1 MTGMAM
7 RALTAFLIGMSML
20 VGAPRAEAQETLNEV
35 LSFLLINR
43 SIPTGDFSRDE
54 QAAMRTRDAIA
65 GLLRAE
71 LGTLPINSPV
81 SGFTYRLD
89 PTLGSN
95 VRATSSFGPFFT
107 ERSLTGGQGRGS
119 FGLVYSQ
126 ASFTTIDG
134 RNLDDGTLVSTASR
148 FTGES
153 LPFDAETIRLLMR
166 TRMMTFLGQF
176 GVTDR
181 LDVSAA
187 VPFVTMQVSGDRVD
201 VYRGSSFVQASGVA
215 SASGVG
221 DAIIRA
227 KYNVLSWG
235 ASGLAAGAEVRLPT
249 GDEENLLGT
258 GELVVTPRVI
268 GSYERDRL
276 GVHGSFGFGVGAPAT
291 EVQYAG
297 AVTVAATP
305 RITVIGE
312 YIGRRLSEGGR
323 LIEVV
328 ERHPTLAGVETIRL
342 SAAQEPTT
350 RGLIAAG
357 VRWNVGAKWLLSVS
371 LMRAVTTAGLN
382 ARWMPAVT
390 FDYSL
395 GG

>member
-1 MTGMAM
+1 M
-7 RALTAFLIGMSML
+7 RALTAAFVSLAML
-20 VGAPRAEAQETLNEV
+20 ATAPRADAQESLNDV

-54 QAAMRTRDAIA
+54 QAAVRTRDAIA
-65 GLLRAE
+65 GLLGAE

-107 ERSLTGGQGRGS
+107 ERSLTGGRGHGS
-119 FGLVYSQ
+119 FGLVYTQ
-126 ASFTTIDG
+126 AGFTTIDG
-134 RNLDDGTLVSTASR
+134 RDLDDGTLVAIASR
-148 FTGES
+148 FTGDS
-153 LPFDAETIRLLMR
+153 LPFDAESMRLVMR
-166 TRMMTFLGQF
+166 TRMVTFLGQF

-187 VPFVTMQVSGDRVD
+187 MPFVTMQLSGDRVD
-201 VYRGSSFVQASGVA
+201 VYHGASFVQASAVA
-215 SASGVG
+215 SASGIG
-221 DAIIRA
+221 DTVVRA
-227 KYNVLSWG
+227 KYNLLRSG
-235 ASGLAAGAEVRLPT
+235 GSGLAAGAEVRLPT
-249 GDEENLLGT
+249 GDQENLLGT
-258 GELVVTPRVI
+258 GELMVTPRVI
-268 GSYERDRL
+268 GSFERGWL
-276 GVHGSFGFGVGAPAT
+276 GVHGSFGYGISEPAT

-297 AVTVAATP
+297 AITVAATS

-323 LIEVV
+323 LTEVV
-328 ERHPTLAGVETIRL
+328 EPHPTLAGVETLRL
-342 SAAQEPTT
+342 SATLEPTT
-350 RGLIAAG
+350 RGLVATG
-357 VRWNVGAKWLLSVS
+357 VRWNVAAKWLLSVS
-371 LMRAVTTAGLN
+371 VMRAVTTAGLN

>member
-1 MTGMAM
+1 M
-7 RALTAFLIGMSML
+7 RILTASLVCLAML
-20 VGAPRAEAQETLNEV
+20 ATAARAHAQETLNDV

-54 QAAMRTRDAIA
+54 QAAARTRDAIA
-65 GLLRAE
+65 GLLGAE

-89 PTLGSN
+89 PALGSN

-107 ERSLTGGQGRGS
+107 ERSLTGGRGHGS

-126 ASFTTIDG
+126 ADFTTIDG
-134 RNLDDGTLVSTASR
+134 RNLEDGTLLATASR
-148 FTGES
+148 FTGDAV
-153 LPFDAETIRLLMR
+153 PFDAESMRLLMQ
-166 TRMMTFLGQF
+166 TRMVTFLGQF

-187 VPFVTMQVSGDRVD
+187 VPYVTLQLSGDRVD
-201 VYRGSSFVQASGVA
+201 VYRGSTFVQASAVA

-221 DAIIRA
+221 DAVIRA
-227 KYNVLSWG
+227 KYNLLRRG

-249 GDEENLLGT
+249 GNEENLLGT

-268 GSYERDRL
+268 GSLERAWL
-276 GVHGSFGFGVGAPAT
+276 GVHGSFGLGFGAPAG

-297 AVTVAATP
+297 AVTVAATS

-312 YIGRRLSEGGR
+312 YIGRRLGEGGR
-323 LIEVV
+323 LTEVV
-328 ERHPTLAGVETIRL
+328 ESHPALAGVETIRL
-342 SAAQEPTT
+342 SATQEPTT
-350 RGLIAAG
+350 RGLLTAG

-371 LMRAVTTAGLN
+371 VMRAVTTAGLN
-382 ARWMPAVT
+382 ARWVPAIT
-390 FDYSL
+390 FDYAL

>member
-1 MTGMAM
+1 M
-7 RALTAFLIGMSML
+7 RMLLTASL
-20 VGAPRAEAQETLNEV
+20 VCVALLGTAARAHAQETLNDV

-54 QAAMRTRDAIA
+54 QAAARTRDAIA
-65 GLLRAE
+65 GLLAAE

-89 PTLGSN
+89 PALGSN

-107 ERSLTGGQGRGS
+107 ERSLTGGRGRGS

-126 ASFTTIDG
+126 ADFTTIDG
-134 RNLDDGTLVSTASR
+134 RNLEDGTLVATASR
-148 FTGES
+148 FTGDA
-153 LPFDAETIRLLMR
+153 LPFDAESVRLLMR
-166 TRMMTFLGQF
+166 TRMVTFLGQF

-187 VPFVTMQVSGDRVD
+187 VPFVTMKLSGDRVD
-201 VYRGSSFVQASGVA
+201 VYRGSTFVQANAVA
-215 SASGVG
+215 SASGLG
-221 DAIIRA
+221 DAVIRA
-227 KYNVLSWG
+227 KYNIVRWG
-235 ASGLAAGAEVRLPT
+235 GSGLAAGAEARLPT
-249 GDEENLLGT
+249 GDDENLLGT
-258 GELVVTPRVI
+258 GEMVVTPRVI
-268 GSYERDRL
+268 GSFERGWL
-276 GVHGSFGFGVGAPAT
+276 GVHGSFGYGIGAPAK

-297 AVTVAATP
+297 AVTVAPTA

-323 LIEVV
+323 LTEVV
-328 ERHPTLAGVETIRL
+328 EPHPALAGVETIRL
-342 SAAQEPTT
+342 SAALEPTT
-350 RGLIAAG
+350 RGLLTTG

-371 LMRAVTTAGLN
+371 VMRAVTTAGLN
-382 ARWMPAVT
+382 ARWVPAVT
-390 FDYSL
+390 FDYAL

>member
-1 MTGMAM
+1 M
-7 RALTAFLIGMSML
+7 RVLTASLVCVAML
-20 VGAPRAEAQETLNEV
+20 GTVARAHAQESLNDV

-54 QAAMRTRDAIA
+54 QAAARTRDAIA
-65 GLLRAE
+65 GLLGAE

-89 PTLGSN
+89 PALGSN

-107 ERSLTGGQGRGS
+107 ERSLTGGRGLGS
-119 FGLVYSQ
+119 FGVVYTQ
-126 ASFTTIDG
+126 ADFTTIDG
-134 RNLDDGTLVSTASR
+134 RSLEDGTLVATASR
-148 FTGES
+148 FTGEAV
-153 LPFDAETIRLLMR
+153 PFDAESMRLLMR
-166 TRMMTFLGQF
+166 TRMVTFLGQF

-187 VPFVTMQVSGDRVD
+187 VPFVTMQLSGDRVD
-201 VYRGSSFVQASGVA
+201 VYRGDAFVQASAVA
-215 SASGVG
+215 SASGLG
-221 DAIIRA
+221 DAVVRA
-227 KYNVLSWG
+227 KYNLLRWG
-235 ASGLAAGAEVRLPT
+235 GSGLAAGAEIRLPT

-268 GSYERDRL
+268 GSFERGWL
-276 GVHGSFGFGVGAPAT
+276 GVHGSFGYGVGAPAK

-297 AVTVAATP
+297 AVTVAPTP
-305 RITVIGE
+305 RITLIGE

-323 LIEVV
+323 LTEVV
-328 ERHPTLAGVETIRL
+328 EPHPTLAGVETIRL
-342 SAAQEPTT
+342 SATLEPTT
-350 RGLIAAG
+350 RGLVATG
-357 VRWNVGAKWLLSVS
+357 VRWNVGAKWLISASV
-371 LMRAVTTAGLN
+371 MRAVTTAGLN
-382 ARWMPAVT
+382 ARWVPAVT

>member
-1 MTGMAM
+1 M
-7 RALTAFLIGMSML
+7 RILTTVLVSACML
-20 VGAPRAEAQETLNEV
+20 GAPRPADAQQSLNEV

-54 QAAMRTRDAIA
+54 QAAARTRDAIT
-65 GLLRAE
+65 GLLAAE

-95 VRATSSFGPFFT
+95 VRASSSFGPFFT
-107 ERSLTGGQGRGS
+107 ERSLTGGRGQGS
-119 FGLVYSQ
+119 FGLVYTQ
-126 ASFTTIDG
+126 ADFTTIDG
-134 RNLDDGTLVSTASR
+134 RNLEDGTLVATASR

-153 LPFDAETIRLLMR
+153 VPFDAETLRVLMR
-166 TRMMTFLGQF
+166 TRVVTFLGQF

-187 VPFVTMQVSGDRVD
+187 VPFVTMQLSGDRVD
-201 VYRGSSFVQASGVA
+201 LYRGSTFVQASAVA
-215 SASGVG
+215 SASGIG
-221 DAIIRA
+221 DAVIRA
-227 KYNVLSWG
+227 KYNLVRWG
-235 ASGLAAGAEVRLPT
+235 GSGLAAGAEARLPT

-258 GELVVTPRVI
+258 GEFVVTPRVI
-268 GSYERDRL
+268 GSFERDWL
-276 GVHGSFGFGVGAPAT
+276 GVHGSFGYGIGAPAK

-297 AVTVAATP
+297 AVTVAATQ

-312 YIGRRLSEGGR
+312 YIGRWLSEGGR
-323 LIEVV
+323 LTEVV
-328 ERHPTLAGVETIRL
+328 DPHPTLAGVETIRL
-342 SAAQEPTT
+342 SAAQESGT
-350 RGLIAAG
+350 RGLVAAG

-371 LMRAVTTAGLN
+371 VMRAVTTAGLN
-382 ARWMPAVT
+382 ARWVPAVT